1 MAAIKIDT
9 FSGIIPRAYPT
20 LLPDSCAV
28 KAHNCRLKSG
38 KLSPLRAASKVTS
51 IRTYLEGGL
60 EKIGDTKSLYL
71 WHRYAGDCF
80 LAWENIV
87 KVAQSNLAD
96 DELHR
101 IFVTGATGIGTTGQ
115 NLPCAYIENATGTS
129 FTRHPLTKTPFDAP
143 TVTADPPSD
152 PANIRYTRFFQTWV
166 DEYGYESG
174 VSEASDEITYTDGD
188 EIAIAA
194 VSAGTTGAVA
204 RRIYKVVS
212 GTTTE
217 SIQFVYEQAVS
228 TTTFPEITALAIK
241 DEDAGEILPK
251 LVSPPDDLSWM
262 TFVPG
267 NYYVGY
273 SPSKPRTVMF
283 SDVNRPS
290 SWPTDYMYDVHA
302 DIVGFAVIGNTVF
315 AFTKGYP
322 EAITG
327 TAPESMSPAVLSSPQ
342 ACVSARSICV
352 MDNAA
357 FYASADGI
365 CMVSP
370 ANIGTVTVMSEKYFS
385 KREWE
390 ALNPETCVMDTY
402 DGALHAWFTLDSG
415 VRQGYI
421 FDIKEGASALTTH
434 DEEAKAL
441 FYDVRSDSLY
451 YVREI

>member
-20 LLPDSCAV
+20 LLPDGCAV

-38 KLSPLRAASKVTS
+38 KLSCIRQASKVTS

-60 EKIGDTKSLYL
+60 TKIGDATTLYL
-71 WHRYAGDCF
+71 WNRYAGDCF
-80 LAWENIV
+80 LAWENTV

-115 NLPCAYIENATGTS
+115 NLPCVYIENTGGTS
-129 FTRHPLTKTPFDAP
+129 FTRHPLTKTPLAAP
-143 TVTADPPSD
+143 DVTVGTPSNPD
-152 PANIRYTRFFQTWV
+152 NIRYTRFFQTWV

-174 VSEASDEITYTDGD
+174 VSEASGEKQYTDGD
-188 EIAIAA
+188 EVDIAA
-194 VSAGTTGAVA
+194 LAAPTGAVA

-212 GTTTE
+212 GTQTE
-217 SIQFVYEQAVS
+217 SIQFIVESSVS
-228 TTTFPEITALAIK
+228 AFTFPAINNLAIK
-241 DEDAGEILPK
+241 DEDAGEVLPQ

-267 NYYVGY
+267 GYYVGY

-290 SWPTDYMYDVHA
+290 SWPMDYQYDVHD
-302 DIVGFAVIGNTVF
+302 DIVGLAVVGNTVY

-322 EAITG
+322 EAFTG
-327 TAPESMSPAVLSSPQ
+327 TAPESMSPSILSSPQ
-342 ACVSARSICV
+342 ACVSDKSICV
-352 MDNAA
+352 LDSAA
-357 FYASADGI
+357 FYASEDGI

-370 ANIGTVTVMSEKYFS
+370 TTGTTVSVITEKYFS

-390 ALNPETCVMDTY
+390 ELNPSTCLLSTY
-402 DGALHAWFTLDSG
+402 DGALFAWFTLDSG

-421 FDIKEGASALTTH
+421 FDIKEGASALITH

-451 YVREI
+451 YTREI